1 MFRRKKKYQVD
12 TLQKK
17 INHCRFHLLAAYS
30 TIRDDPDFAST
41 KAAIDIAFENMYD
54 DLKDKRHKE
63 IVGETIKR
71 C

>member
-1 MFRRKKKYQVD
+1 MFKRKKKKQLD

-30 TIRDDPDFAST
+30 TIRDDPDFSST
-41 KAAIDIAFENMYD
+41 KTAIDMAFENMYD
-54 DLKDKRHKE
+54 DLKDKRLKD
-63 IVGETIKR
+63 IVEETIKR